1 MRTCPVTW
9 LSAARLILV
18 MMLLPL
24 SLHVPAAGTG
34 QAASAGTA
42 TLVWSGLPLPL
53 HLKPDTHRLVIF
65 PYPVEV
71 QVPQALA
78 PQLAV
83 EITRP
88 GYILFRPA
96 IAFAQAPIRVIR
108 MDMDEPS
115 EASAMILLVTA
126 SPAGEITTLQILD
139 SLDAA
144 NQDRLGAAEQRP
156 KMPAFVALLRHAAQ
170 SLYAPQ
176 RLIPRPGPIQAVPAP
191 NSAPPNLLRSQHG
204 ESFRLHPVAAWRG
217 LGYYIIAIE
226 LINLSAIA
234 VELDPRQVR
243 GDWQA
248 ISFQHPAVRA
258 SGSPRD
264 RSVLYLISRN
274 RFGEP
279 NARNQ

>member
-1 MRTCPVTW
+1 MRTCSVIW

-18 MMLLPL
+18 MMLLTP

-34 QAASAGTA
+34 QPASESPA

-53 HLKPDTHRLVIF
+53 PLKPDTHRLVIF

-71 QVPQALA
+71 QVPKALA

-96 IAFAQAPIRVIR
+96 IAFAQTPIRVIR
-108 MDMDEPS
+108 TDMDERG

-126 SPAGEITTLQILD
+126 SPAGSANTLQIVD
-139 SLDAA
+139 SLDATD
-144 NQDRLGAAEQRP
+144 QDRAVAEQHP

-176 RLIPRPGPIQAVPAP
+176 RLLPRPGPIQAVPAP
-191 NSAPPNLLRSQHG
+191 NSAPSNLLRSQQG
-204 ESFRLHPVAAWRG
+204 ESFSLHPVAAWRG
-217 LGYYIIAIE
+217 LGYHIIAIE
-226 LINLSAIA
+226 LVNQTAIA

-248 ISFQHPAVRA
+248 ISFQHPDVKA

>member
-1 MRTCPVTW
+1 MRTSPVTW
-9 LSAARLILV
+9 LSAARLILF

-34 QAASAGTA
+34 QPASASPA
-42 TLVWSGLPLPL
+42 TLVWSGLPLPV

-65 PYPVEV
+65 PYAVEV
-71 QVPQALA
+71 LVPQALA
-78 PQLAV
+78 PHLAV

-96 IAFAQAPIRVIR
+96 IAFAQTPIRVIR
-108 MDMDEPS
+108 TDIEEPS

-126 SPAGEITTLQILD
+126 SPAGDSNTLQIVD
-139 SLDAA
+139 SLDAT
-144 NQDRLGAAEQRP
+144 NQDRLAADHNP

-170 SLYAPQ
+170 SLYAPK

-191 NSAPPNLLRSQHG
+191 TSAPPSLLRSRHG
-204 ESFRLHPVAAWRG
+204 ESFSLQPVAAWRG
-217 LGYYIIAIE
+217 FGYHIIAIE
-226 LINLSAIA
+226 LVNQSAIA

-274 RFGEP
+274 HFGEP
-279 NARNQ
+279 NAWHQ